1 MKRIIFIAALLLAVS
16 FQLKAQTTD
25 STLVISFTSNV
36 YDYGTIEQGGNG
48 DCEFVFTNKGN
59 SPLLLTNVRASCGCT
74 TPNWTREPIQPG
86 KEGVIKVKYDTNRI
100 GAFNKTITVN
110 SNAVNST
117 LMLSVK
123 GTVVAKQ

>member
-16 FQLKAQTTD
+16 FQLRAQTTD